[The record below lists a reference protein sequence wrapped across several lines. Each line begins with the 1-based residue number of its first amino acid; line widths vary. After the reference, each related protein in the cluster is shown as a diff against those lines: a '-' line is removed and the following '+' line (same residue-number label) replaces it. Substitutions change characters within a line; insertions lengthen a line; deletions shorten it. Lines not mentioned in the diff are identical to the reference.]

1 MTLNQKYKLSKSKL
15 PFKDWVLEQQLNS
28 KLDFDDNKFNADS
41 GDSEISFGG
50 VPLKYI
56 GVGLVLVIGL
66 LIVIPKLKK

>member
-1 MTLNQKYKLSKSKL
+1 
-15 PFKDWVLEQQLNS
+15 LEQQLNS